1 MLGAKQA
8 QARAKVQID
17 EFKKNLAL
25 QFGRKQIFEPLQ
37 KGLLAIV
44 REMRSLAHNDP
55 IRENFTSGLT
65 KVNELDREG
74 AKMSPAKEEKEQ
86 ETKVYDSLQ
95 ELLGFTK
102 ETLETCFSFG
112 LHALQNNNLE
122 EAHGIFLFLTECNP
136 FFFEPWLYLGQ
147 CQEKEED
154 FQSAVASYYMA
165 IINNMQSAHA
175 FLRSAISQAKL
186 GNRSDAQEALRFAE
200 KLRPEWT
207 SLEFQDY
214 EELKKII

>member
-1 MLGAKQA
+1 MNVNKKTATQEELEIDTQIEKFFNLCVDATKLEEKLASEFTHNMLGAKQA

-65 KVNELDREG
+65 KVNELDQEG
-74 AKMSPAKEEKEQ
+74 AKMSPAKEGKEQ

-95 ELLGFTK
+95 ELLV
-102 ETLETCFSFG
+102 
-112 LHALQNNNLE
+112 HRQ
-122 EAHGIFLFLTECNP
+122 I
-136 FFFEPWLYLGQ
+136 
-147 CQEKEED
+147 
-154 FQSAVASYYMA
+154 
-165 IINNMQSAHA
+165 
-175 FLRSAISQAKL
+175 
-186 GNRSDAQEALRFAE
+186 
-200 KLRPEWT
+200 
-207 SLEFQDY
+207 
-214 EELKKII
+214 